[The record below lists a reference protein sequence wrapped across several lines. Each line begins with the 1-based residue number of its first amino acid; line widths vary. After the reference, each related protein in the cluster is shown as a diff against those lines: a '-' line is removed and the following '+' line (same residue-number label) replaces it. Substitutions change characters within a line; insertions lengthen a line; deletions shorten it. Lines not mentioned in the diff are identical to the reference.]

1 MNFDL
6 ITVGASL
13 IDLVAMINHFPDS
26 DDEVFIPKMNIEFG
40 GSAANT
46 AVACARLGLRTMFFG
61 KIGDDF
67 FGQMILNKFKEE
79 NVNTSLI
86 VKTRNN
92 STGICFIAVDKLG
105 DRRMFAHSGAANEIN
120 SSDLKDDSILK
131 RIKVLYLASL
141 QNTKVLSELAKKAK
155 GYGTSVV
162 LNPGALIVNQG
173 LDIAK
178 PILFNTD
185 IYISSLNEAE
195 RLFNTND
202 LKKIRMH
209 LLSFGIKELVIT
221 LGKKGCYVAD
231 EKSSYKIPS
240 IKVKVKDTTGAG
252 DAFTAGFL
260 AAKIKQA
267 KLHDCGLAGIVT
279 AAMTIREIGARNG
292 LPKIEEIKEFIIK
305 NNIDIGVFK

>member
-195 RLFNTND
+195 RLFNTN
-202 LKKIRMH
+202 
-209 LLSFGIKELVIT
+209 ELVIT